1 LACAWYRAGYYR
13 ASSATPRWRIATELS
28 PETHRGREAVT
39 REYVVLALITLLA
52 AVLRIYRLDSD
63 LWIDEIGSFQYAT
76 SVTVGELLRTFS
88 SPNQHLMNSLL
99 MRVSV
104 AALGEHDWSIRL
116 PAVLFGIATVP
127 ALYWLARPFMKGW
140 QALAV
145 AFLTAVSYH
154 HIWFSQNAR
163 GYSAYLLFC
172 VLATGA
178 LWRLIATPQRRWTAL
193 YAVSAVLGLTALI
206 ITAFVIITHVLL
218 ATALVIVRRRRAEP
232 VAPLVRRLALAFGAT
247 AVASLVI
254 YGPTAIELLRVVG
267 TAYTRQ
273 GTGFNPVS
281 LDFLKETL
289 RGLAAGFGS
298 LALVGAV
305 PFLVLVAI
313 GTLSLMRRGWLIV
326 LSFVLPLG
334 MMAVLVVV
342 AGWLTSPR
350 FFILVV
356 PLAFLVAV
364 ESLDLVAR
372 LLSKLVADGVRRAQ
386 IHGALSA
393 AAVVVCAIALG
404 FGLPRYY
411 AVPKQS
417 FRATI
422 ASFNARSGPSDA
434 LIAVY
439 QADRGFDLYTRRL
452 GLAGKGRFYSTRTLA
467 GFDSLTTMLADR
479 RVMLATTLE
488 RAFKVESPE
497 LWKRVETGWTRV
509 ETLPATVGDGE
520 ISLWEPRSAR

>member
-1 LACAWYRAGYYR
+1 M
-13 ASSATPRWRIATELS
+13 
-28 PETHRGREAVT
+28 
-39 REYVVLALITLLA
+39 VLALITLLA
-52 AVLRIYRLDSD
+52 AALRVYKLDTD
-63 LWIDEIGSFQYAT
+63 LWIDEIGSFQHAM
-76 SVTVGELLRTFS
+76 SVTVADLLRTFS

-104 AALGEHDWSIRL
+104 AALGEHDWTIRL
-116 PAVLFGIATVP
+116 PAVVFGIATVP
-127 ALYWLARPFMKGW
+127 ALYWLARPIMKGW
-140 QALAV
+140 QSLAV

-178 LWRLIATPQRRWTAL
+178 LWRLLQSPSRWWIVL
-193 YAVSAVLGLTALI
+193 YAVSAVLGLTSLI
-206 ITAFVIITHVLL
+206 ITAFVIITHVVL
-218 ATALVIVRRRRAEP
+218 AFAWVMVQHRRAEP
-232 VAPLVRRLALAFGAT
+232 VEPAIRRASVAFGIT
-247 AVASLVI
+247 AVISLVI
-254 YGPTAIELLRVVG
+254 YGPTALELLRVVG
-267 TAYTRQ
+267 SAYTRE
-273 GTGFNPVS
+273 GTGFRPVS
-281 LDFLKETL
+281 LEFVMETL
-289 RGLAAGFGS
+289 RGLGAGFGS

-334 MMAVLVVV
+334 MMAALVVV

-372 LLSKLVADGVRRAQ
+372 LLARLVDENRRSRV
-386 IHGALSA
+386 HGALAA
-393 AAVVVCAIALG
+393 AAVAVCAVALG

-417 FRATI
+417 FRVAIAAFTAT
-422 ASFNARSGPSDA
+422 ARPGDA
-434 LIAVY
+434 LVAVY
-439 QADRGFDLYTRRL
+439 QADRGFDFYTRRL
-452 GLAGKGRFYSTRTLA
+452 GLTGDGRFYSTRTVA
-467 GFDSLTTMLADR
+467 GFDSLGAQLAGR
-479 RVMLATTLE
+479 RVVLATTFE

-497 LWKRVETGWTRV
+497 LWRRVEAGWTPIQ
-509 ETLPATVGDGE
+509 TLPSTVGYGE
-520 ISLWEPRSAR
+520 ITLWEPRSSR

>member
-1 LACAWYRAGYYR
+1 M
-13 ASSATPRWRIATELS
+13 
-28 PETHRGREAVT
+28 
-39 REYVVLALITLLA
+39 
-52 AVLRIYRLDSD
+52 
-63 LWIDEIGSFQYAT
+63 
-76 SVTVGELLRTFS
+76 TVGELLRTFS

-127 ALYWLARPFMKGW
+127 ALYWLARPIMKGW

-178 LWRLIATPQRRWTAL
+178 LWRLIATPQRRWVAL
-193 YAVSAVLGLTALI
+193 YAVFAVLGLTSLI

-393 AAVVVCAIALG
+393 AAVLVCAIALG

-422 ASFNARSGPSDA
+422 ASFNARSGPGDA
-434 LIAVY
+434 LVAVY

-452 GLAGKGRFYSTRTLA
+452 GPRGQGAILFDAHGGRLRLSHNDAR
-467 GFDSLTTMLADR
+467 G
-479 RVMLATTLE
+479 
-488 RAFKVESPE
+488 
-497 LWKRVETGWTRV
+497 
-509 ETLPATVGDGE
+509 
-520 ISLWEPRSAR
+520 SARDAGDDPRARVQGGVAGIVEARRDWMDEGRDAAGYGRGWGDFSLGTAICAVAVARIPGIVAPGPVRTTILRMNCKTAGSCFASTHHRARPMELRSRG